1 MGKTVLMAAGVRC
14 KIYNMKARLIYEQRL
29 KINEWRFVEIV
40 VWQVPAS
47 VPGSE
52 HRYKYRLAC
61 VDDGQCRLRFDNE
74 RGKGDHYHLHGQEM
88 PYHFSTLSALFDDF
102 FALVSE
108 ME

>member
-14 KIYNMKARLIYEQRL
+14 KIYNMKAWLLYEQRL

-40 VWQVPAS
+40 VWQVPAA

-88 PYHFSTLSALFDDF
+88 PYHFSTLSALLDDF